1 MFVPP
6 LFLGDF
12 RTWIY
17 RGLMFLVVS
26 CPCALVVSIPLGF
39 FAGIGCASK
48 NGILVK
54 GSNFI
59 EKLAKLDTV
68 VFDKTG
74 TLTKGV
80 FAVKD
85 VYSVID
91 KDELIKIC
99 RFMLNFTQHT
109 PIAVSVKMLTKN
121 TVDTAKILNYTEI
134 SGMGISADIDGHKV
148 LAGNVR
154 LLESNNISHE
164 KAKSYIGSIIYIAVD
179 GKFAGYIVISDE
191 IKADSKVA
199 ISALKQQYQICYAY
213 RRRKEKRRLYRRAD
227 WY

>member
-1 MFVPP
+1 M
-6 LFLGDF
+6 
-12 RTWIY
+12 
-17 RGLMFLVVS
+17 VS

-91 KDELIKIC
+91 KDELIKYAAYAE
-99 RFMLNFTQHT
+99 FYSTH
-109 PIAVSVKMLTKN
+109 PIAVSVKNAYKN
-121 TVDTAKILNYTEI
+121 TVDTAKISNYTEI

-148 LAGNVR
+148 LAGNDR

-164 KAKSYIGSIIYIAVD
+164 KQNHTSEVLYTLQLTENLPDISLYLMKSKLTVNLQ
-179 GKFAGYIVISDE
+179 F
-191 IKADSKVA
+191 
-199 ISALKQQYQICYAY
+199 QH
-213 RRRKEKRRLYRRAD
+213 
-227 WY
+227 